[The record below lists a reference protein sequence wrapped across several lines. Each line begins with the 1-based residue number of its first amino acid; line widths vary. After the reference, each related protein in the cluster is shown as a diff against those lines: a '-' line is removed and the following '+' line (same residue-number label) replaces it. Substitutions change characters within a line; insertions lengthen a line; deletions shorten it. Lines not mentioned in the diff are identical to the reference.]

1 MEIKHHNEDWYLSYH
16 NVGIKDADLGYIISD
31 IRDSQDRHIAR
42 IQQHRSNPGNDITR
56 YHNAM
61 LVAESPKMFR
71 LLQQVRGLVNGELG
85 AEIDSVIH
93 KVTEE

>member
-1 MEIKHHNEDWYLSYH
+1 MEIKHHNEDWVLSYH
-16 NVGIKDADLGYIISD
+16 SDGQGGNIGYILSD
-31 IRDSQDRHIAR
+31 IRDSQGRLI
-42 IQQHRSNPGNDITR
+42 IEMKQHRSNPGDDITR

-61 LVAESPKMFR
+61 LIAESPKMFR